1 MPAQEGRARHGGKAE
16 IPVFMN
22 AITTTAVPL
31 LICDDSNMARKQ
43 LLRALPEQ
51 WAVSVTQASNGREG
65 LEAIR
70 RGQGQVVLLDLTMPE
85 MDGYEVLAALR
96 AEGLRARVIV
106 VSGDVQDEAVRRVLS
121 LGATA
126 FLKKP
131 ADPAELRKV
140 LDRCGLLKAIDQGPS
155 PAHSSPIPTSLLAQP
170 PRPPSDGRISFQDAF
185 RETVNVAMGRAAAL
199 LARVLGVF
207 VQLPV
212 PNVNILEVGE
222 LHMALVDA
230 QSGDRL
236 TAICQGYIGGGI
248 AGEALLMFHDS
259 DLSDMA
265 RLMQRPCR
273 DDSNM
278 EMLLD
283 LSSIIIGACLSG
295 IAEQID
301 VVFSQSHP
309 QILGQHAVI
318 DDLIKVNQ
326 ARWKKTLAV
335 EISYSLEGHDIHFD
349 LLLLFTEDSLERL
362 EGKLDYLMN

>member
-1 MPAQEGRARHGGKAE
+1 
-16 IPVFMN
+16 MN
-22 AITTTAVPL
+22 AITSTAVPL

-51 WAVSVTQASNGREG
+51 WAVSVTQATNGREG

-70 RGQGQVVLLDLTMPE
+70 RGLGQVVLLDLTMPE
-85 MDGYEVLAALR
+85 MDGYEVLAAMR

-131 ADPAELRKV
+131 ADPAELQKV
-140 LDRCGLLKAIDQGPS
+140 LDRCGLLSKQADSLATQQVM
-155 PAHSSPIPTSLLAQP
+155 PA
-170 PRPPSDGRISFQDAF
+170 RPATDGRISFQDAF

-222 LHMALVDA
+222 LHMALADA

-236 TAICQGYIGGGI
+236 TAICQGYIGAGI

-259 DLSDMA
+259 DLGDMA

-283 LSSIIIGACLSG
+283 LSSILIGACLSG

-309 QILGQHAVI
+309 QILGQHAVL

-326 ARWKKTLAV
+326 TRWKKTLAV
-335 EISYSLEGHDIHFD
+335 EISYSLEGHNIHFD

>member
-1 MPAQEGRARHGGKAE
+1 
-16 IPVFMN
+16 MN

-51 WAVSVTQASNGREG
+51 WAVSVTQATNGREG

-85 MDGYEVLAALR
+85 MDGYEVLAAMR

-131 ADPAELRKV
+131 ADPAELKKV
-140 LDRCGLLKAIDQGPS
+140 LDRCGLLGKATEAPS
-155 PAHSSPIPTSLLAQP
+155 LPLPLRPA
-170 PRPPSDGRISFQDAF
+170 SDARISFQDAF

-222 LHMALVDA
+222 LHMALADA

-259 DLSDMA
+259 DLGDMA
-265 RLMQRPCR
+265 RLMQRPCA

-283 LSSIIIGACLSG
+283 LSSILIGACLSG

-309 QILGQHAVI
+309 QILGQHAMI
-318 DDLIKVNQ
+318 DNLIQVNQ
-326 ARWKKTLAV
+326 TRWKKTLAV
-335 EISYSLEGHDIHFD
+335 EISYSLEGHNIHFD